1 MNEPITVRY
10 SLEEI
15 LKRLEGKI
23 DKIDEK
29 IDKMDER
36 IGHLEVGQARLEEKL
51 SGEIKTLDE
60 KLSGDIKSLDIKF
73 TGEIKTLDIKVDGI
87 SKRLDNQEFLNRG
100 VLIGLIV
107 ALLGGL
113 AKMFGWI
120 GSP

>member
-1 MNEPITVRY
+1 MTEPITVRY

-15 LKRLEGKI
+15 LKRLESKI

-29 IDKMDER
+29 IDNMDER
-36 IGHLEVGQARLEEKL
+36 IGHLEVGQAR
-51 SGEIKTLDE
+51 
-60 KLSGDIKSLDIKF
+60 SGDIKSLDIKF
-73 TGEIKTLDIKVDGI
+73 TGEIKTLDTKVDGI

-120 GSP
+120 GTP